1 MAPPQPRRSMSE
13 YYLNE
18 YFKTHE
24 KRMQE
29 SIALAQAELQ
39 TRMKLLQYY
48 DRQLKQLDEKQ
59 KIVEK
64 TKLERQKK
72 VVKTGGVDKFKR
84 ELAVAKLKD
93 SRAEAEARAEQ
104 RAEASVNADFDITR
118 FDVGGIG
125 RSMEDDLRAG
135 ADQSLTLSRAIN
147 RVGGNAAGS
156 SPLQRIIIGKALL
169 LQADRA
175 KRVVGGV
182 PFDRGSAKADIASGL
197 GISASDL
204 DKPDA
209 TLRRQEVTRRTK
221 KPDFGDVPS
230 ITQPGAFETTTT
242 TFPAETTKT
251 TTTTKGKVAG
261 QTDPDPSAAEQK
273 AEKELL
279 ASIIANRKKIEKMK
293 ADVVEA
299 IERDT
304 GTDLDFERLLER
316 GRDIYR
322 RKYAPMSGEQRRAT
336 RQQEIIRGMTP
347 TQQEMYGAFN
357 KWRSGFTAISPE
369 ALDSIIERMNTPIT
383 DADDIAFK
391 TAKEIVDQR
400 AQGVEF
406 PKGVYKHIL
415 GVVNGDEELANTIA
429 SYVILQKKKPSK
441 AQKTMSEEINDVLR
455 DTPGKITQTFDALKA
470 LNEGM
475 DLEALSQE
483 EKQIVIDKLQAQ
495 GIDASELIVKP
506 KPVKGDFDIP
516 QDILGGSGQ
525 GQVNMLREG
534 RADPFPLTAEDVG
547 RFFNIVGE
555 GVGGFFTETV
565 PDFFTGKTKEEREKE
580 AEEKKKQK
588 KKVNEPPKL
597 DIEGVPGFRLSD
609 EGTMEGYKARL
620 RYMFGGRVSEAEI
633 DRLAELYGPG
643 SFFDKGDK

>member
-221 KPDFGDVPS
+221 KPDFGDAPS
-230 ITQPGAFETTTT
+230 ITQPGSFFTTTT
-242 TFPAETTKT
+242 TFPAEQTTTKT
-251 TTTTKGKVAG
+251 ETKGSQPGATG
-261 QTDPDPSAAEQK
+261 GIDEETLK
-273 AEKELL
+273 A
-279 ASIIANRKKIEKMK
+279 IQANRRKIEAMK
-293 ADVVEA
+293 KDVLEA

-304 GTDLDFERLLER
+304 GTELDFERLLER

-357 KWRSGFTAISPE
+357 SWRSGFTAISPE

-580 AEEKKKQK
+580 KEEKKKQK

>member
-588 KKVNEPPKL
+588 KK
-597 DIEGVPGFRLSD
+597 
-609 EGTMEGYKARL
+609 
-620 RYMFGGRVSEAEI
+620 
-633 DRLAELYGPG
+633 
-643 SFFDKGDK
+643 

>member
-93 SRAEAEARAEQ
+93 AREEAKARAQQ

-135 ADQSLTLSRAIN
+135 ADQSLTLSRAVN

-209 TLRRQEVTRRTK
+209 TLRRQEVARRTK
-221 KPDFGDVPS
+221 EPDFGDVPS
-230 ITQPGAFETTTT
+230 ITQPGSFETTTT
-242 TFPAETTKT
+242 TFPAEQTKQ
-251 TTTTKGKVAG
+251 TTTTKGQPGSNVIDED
-261 QTDPDPSAAEQK
+261 TLK
-273 AEKELL
+273 A
-279 ASIIANRKKIEKMK
+279 IQANRRKIEAMK
-293 ADVVEA
+293 ADVLEA

-304 GTDLDFERLLER
+304 GKELDFERLLER

-336 RQQEIIRGMTP
+336 RQQEIIRGMSP

-357 KWRSGFTAISPE
+357 KWRSSFTAISPE

-406 PKGVYKHIL
+406 PKGVYQHIL
-415 GVVNGDEELANTIA
+415 GVVNGDETLANTIA

-525 GQVNMLREG
+525 GETAMLSG
-534 RADPFPLTAEDVG
+534 RRTGFELTGDDV
-547 RFFNIVGE
+547 VD
-555 GVGGFFTETV
+555 FFTEQIPFFFGETL
-565 PDFFTGKTKEEREKE
+565 PEFFTGKTKAERE
-580 AEEKKKQK
+580 AEKKEKEKQKKLK
-588 KKVNEPPKL
+588 KKVNKTDEPTTFL
-597 DIEGVPGFRLSD
+597 EQEGFRLSD

>member
-1 MAPPQPRRSMSE
+1 
-13 YYLNE
+13 
-18 YFKTHE
+18 
-24 KRMQE
+24 MQE

-84 ELAVAKLKD
+84 ELAIAKLKD
-93 SRAEAEARAEQ
+93 SRAEALARAQQ

-209 TLRRQEVTRRTK
+209 TLRRQEVDRRTK
-221 KPDFGDVPS
+221 APVFETEPD
-230 ITQPGAFETTTT
+230 ITQPGSFETTTT

-251 TTTTKGKVAG
+251 TTETKGQPGSNVIDKD
-261 QTDPDPSAAEQK
+261 TLK
-273 AEKELL
+273 A
-279 ASIIANRKKIEKMK
+279 IQANRRKIEAMK
-293 ADVVEA
+293 KDVLEA

-304 GTDLDFERLLER
+304 GKDLDFEKLLER

-336 RQQEIIRGMTP
+336 RQQEIIRGMSP

-357 KWRSGFTAISPE
+357 KWRSSFTAISPE

-406 PKGVYKHIL
+406 PKGVYQHIL
-415 GVVNGDEELANTIA
+415 GVVNGDETLANTIA

-455 DTPGKITQTFDALKA
+455 DTPGKVTQTFDALKA

-495 GIDASELIVKP
+495 GIDASELVDKP
-506 KPVKGDFDIP
+506 KPAPDPFAVP
-516 QDILGGSGQ
+516 SDILGGSGQ
-525 GQVNMLREG
+525 GDTVSLTG
-534 RADPFPLTAEDVG
+534 RRTGFETDLDDV
-547 RFFNIVGE
+547 VD
-555 GVGGFFTETV
+555 FFTV
-565 PDFFTGKTKEEREKE
+565 QLPFFFGESLPQFITGKTKEEREAEKKQKE
-580 AEEKKKQK
+580 EEKKKQK
-588 KKVNEPPKL
+588 KK
-597 DIEGVPGFRLSD
+597 
-609 EGTMEGYKARL
+609 
-620 RYMFGGRVSEAEI
+620 
-633 DRLAELYGPG
+633 
-643 SFFDKGDK
+643 

>member
-1 MAPPQPRRSMSE
+1 
-13 YYLNE
+13 
-18 YFKTHE
+18 
-24 KRMQE
+24 MQE

-84 ELAVAKLKD
+84 ELAIAKLKD
-93 SRAEAEARAEQ
+93 SRAEALARAQQ

-209 TLRRQEVTRRTK
+209 TLRRQEVDRRTK
-221 KPDFGDVPS
+221 APVFETEPD
-230 ITQPGAFETTTT
+230 ITQPGSFETTTT

-261 QTDPDPSAAEQK
+261 DTDTDPSAATRVQ
-273 AEKELL
+273 EKEMLE
-279 ASIIANRKKIEKMK
+279 SIIANRKRIEAMK
-293 ADVVEA
+293 ADVIEA

-304 GTDLDFERLLER
+304 GKDLDFEKLLER

-415 GVVNGDEELANTIA
+415 GVVNGDETLANTIA

-495 GIDASELIVKP
+495 GIDASELVDKP
-506 KPVKGDFDIP
+506 KPAPDPFAVP
-516 QDILGGSGQ
+516 SDILGGSGQ
-525 GQVNMLREG
+525 GDTVSLTG
-534 RADPFPLTAEDVG
+534 RRTGFETDLDDV
-547 RFFNIVGE
+547 VD
-555 GVGGFFTETV
+555 FFTV
-565 PDFFTGKTKEEREKE
+565 QLPFFFGESLPQFITGKTKEEREAEKKQKE
-580 AEEKKKQK
+580 EQKKQK
-588 KKVNEPPKL
+588 KKVNKTDEPTTFL
-597 DIEGVPGFRLSD
+597 EQEGFRLSD

-620 RYMFGGRVSEAEI
+620 RFMFGGRVSEAEI

-643 SFFDKGDK
+643 RFGRTDDPVGE